1 LQQNLLLVASGSGV
15 RVIKQVPE
23 CKRQKETALSTQEK
37 TRLIDDLTQK
47 LAPLTEQK
55 DALDDAADRL
65 AEKRNGLNEE
75 LRNLRA
81 EIQELRGERDQ
92 ANEKVKELKQ
102 QRNTATLRIRGKIE
116 EIKKL
121 SVERHD
127 FPKRIPSRS
136 HRALE
141 EEVEK
146 IDWKIQTSS
155 LTLQEEKDLVGK
167 VKVLETQLDVYRK
180 AEQLER
186 KIDALHNEV
195 KNLKAE
201 RERCHEALTAHSQK
215 SQETHAKM
223 LAKIEESKK
232 TKMEAD
238 SAHMRFLEAREKAK
252 PLREEI
258 VAISHRI
265 RQLETEVR
273 EEHEKER
280 KQSDSLLRQ
289 TLEKRAMEKLRRGE
303 KLSWEEFRLVAEK
316 GSQSED

>member
-1 LQQNLLLVASGSGV
+1 M
-15 RVIKQVPE
+15 
-23 CKRQKETALSTQEK
+23 STQEK
-37 TRLIDDLTQK
+37 TLVIDELTQK

-55 DALDDAADRL
+55 DALDDEADRL
-65 AEKRNGLNEE
+65 AEKRDRLNEE

-81 EIQELRGERDQ
+81 ETQGLRSERDQ

-102 QRNTATLRIRGKIE
+102 QRNTTTARIREKIE

-121 SVERHD
+121 GEERQD
-127 FPKRIPSRS
+127 FSKKIPSRS

-141 EEVEK
+141 EEVES
-146 IDWKIQTSS
+146 IDWKIQTCS

-167 VKVLETQLDVYRK
+167 VKALETQLDVYRK
-180 AEQLER
+180 VEQLER
-186 KIDALHNEV
+186 RIDALRTEV

-201 RERCHEALTAHSQK
+201 RERCHETLTAHSQK
-215 SQETHAKM
+215 SQEIHAKM

-238 SAHMRFLEAREKAK
+238 GAHRRFVEAREKTK
-252 PLREEI
+252 PLRDEI
-258 VAISHRI
+258 ATISCKI

-280 KQSDSLLRQ
+280 KQSESLLRR
-289 TLEKRAMEKLRRGE
+289 TLENRAMEKLRRGE
-303 KLSWEEFRLVAEK
+303 KLSWEEFQLVAEK

>member
-1 LQQNLLLVASGSGV
+1 
-15 RVIKQVPE
+15 
-23 CKRQKETALSTQEK
+23 LSTQEK
-37 TRLIDDLTQK
+37 RRMINELTQK

-55 DALDDAADRL
+55 DTLDDEANRL
-65 AEKRNGLNEE
+65 AEKRNRLHNE

-81 EIQELRGERDQ
+81 EIQELRSERDQ

-102 QRNTATLRIRGKIE
+102 QRNTTTDRIRENIE

-121 SVERHD
+121 SEERRN
-127 FPKRIPSRS
+127 FSKKIPSRS

-141 EEVEK
+141 EEVES

-155 LTLQEEKDLVGK
+155 LTLQEEKELVGE
-167 VKVLETQLDVYRK
+167 VKALEAQLDVHRK
-180 AEQLER
+180 LEQFER

-195 KNLKAE
+195 NNLKAE

-215 SQETHAKM
+215 SQEIHAKM
-223 LAKIEESKK
+223 LSRIGESRK

-238 SAHMRFLEAREKAK
+238 GVHKRFLEAREKTK
-252 PLREEI
+252 SFREEI
-258 VAISHRI
+258 AVISCKI
-265 RQLETEVR
+265 RQLESEVR

-280 KQSDSLLRQ
+280 KQSENLLRR
-289 TLEKRAMEKLRRGE
+289 TLENRAMEKLKRGE
-303 KLSWEEFRLVAEK
+303 RLSWEEFQLVAEK

>member
-1 LQQNLLLVASGSGV
+1 
-15 RVIKQVPE
+15 VIDE
-23 CKRQKETALSTQEK
+23 
-37 TRLIDDLTQK
+37 LTQK

-55 DALDDAADRL
+55 DTLNDEANRL
-65 AEKRNGLNEE
+65 AEKRNRLNED

-81 EIQELRGERDQ
+81 EIQELRSERDQ

-102 QRNTATLRIRGKIE
+102 QRNTTTLRIREKIE

-121 SVERHD
+121 GGERHD
-127 FPKRIPSRS
+127 FSKRIPSKS

-141 EEVEK
+141 EEVES

-167 VKVLETQLDVYRK
+167 VKALETQLGVYTK
-180 AEQLER
+180 VEQLER
-186 KIDALHNEV
+186 KIDALHDEV

-215 SQETHAKM
+215 SQEIHAKM
-223 LAKIEESKK
+223 LAKIEESRK

-238 SAHMRFLEAREKAK
+238 GAHKRFLEARENTK
-252 PLREEI
+252 PLRDEI
-258 VAISHRI
+258 AAISYKI

-280 KQSDSLLRQ
+280 KQSENLLRQ
-289 TLEKRAMEKLRRGE
+289 TLENRAMEKLKRGE
-303 KLSWEEFRLVAEK
+303 KLSWEEFQLVAEK
-316 GSQSED
+316 GSQSKV

>member
-1 LQQNLLLVASGSGV
+1 L
-15 RVIKQVPE
+15 P
-23 CKRQKETALSTQEK
+23 TQEK
-37 TRLIDDLTQK
+37 TRLIEELTQK

-55 DALDDAADRL
+55 DALDGAADRL
-65 AEKRNGLNEE
+65 AEKRNRLNEE

-102 QRNTATLRIRGKIE
+102 QRNTATLRIREKIE

-121 SVERHD
+121 SAERHD
-127 FPKRIPSRS
+127 FSKRIPSRS

-141 EEVEK
+141 EEVER

-167 VKVLETQLDVYRK
+167 VKVLETQVDVYRK
-180 AEQLER
+180 VEQLER
-186 KIDALHNEV
+186 KIDALRNEV

-201 RERCHEALTAHSQK
+201 RERCHEALTAHSQE
-215 SQETHAKM
+215 SQEIHAKM
-223 LAKIEESKK
+223 LAKIEESRK

-238 SAHMRFLEAREKAK
+238 GAHKRFLEAREKAK

-258 VAISHRI
+258 ATISCKI

-280 KQSDSLLRQ
+280 KKSESLLRQ